1 MDPELKALLEKA
13 KEAIGLHGETS
24 KAIEEIKAW
33 GLEKGRLAEA
43 EKAVQQVN
51 DQIKAMGDDF
61 KKRLDNVARQVYD
74 GQGNYRGRSFRTETQ
89 ARTFGLAALL
99 ATAAFG
105 VKAAEMLEADHKDW
119 LTAQRATGTAHAG
132 ESSMVS
138 HEHSSEIERLI
149 EEYGAARQ
157 LFRVMPVTSP
167 TGTWHT
173 RAAGMRAR
181 KTKVRTAVAEQ
192 AGSWTPLNWSI
203 DDFDILCSY
212 PLSLAEDMIVPFAEM
227 LADEMS
233 LGFAIAE
240 DEDMFIGDGT
250 DTYDNVVGMIPRL
263 INVNGVD
270 DGGGLVLGSGNLWSE
285 LVEADVLKL
294 IGQARYVRAGQGRFA
309 CSNEFFWQV
318 LAKITTS
325 KGGVTMR
332 ESEAGPRF
340 MFNGIDVAITP
351 VMPRVQG
358 NSQVPLLYG
367 DFKLAGTLYSRRQ
380 LEMRESRE
388 VRFESKEVVLLAT
401 ERIDMDIHS
410 IGTATTPGP
419 VVGLITQSS

>member
-1 MDPELKALLEKA
+1 MDPELKALLDQA
-13 KEAIGLHGETS
+13 KQAIGLHGEL
-24 KAIEEIKAW
+24 KAAIDEIKAW
-33 GLEKGRLAEA
+33 GVEKGRLAEA

-51 DQIKAMGDDF
+51 DQVKTMAEDF

-74 GQGNYRGRSFRTETQ
+74 GHGNYRGRCFHTETQ
-89 ARTFGLAALL
+89 ARTFGLVALL
-99 ATAAFG
+99 ATSSFG
-105 VKAAEMLEADHKDW
+105 KKAAEMLEADHKDW
-119 LTAQRATGTAHAG
+119 LTAQRATGTAHTG
-132 ESSMVS
+132 ESSMVA
-138 HEHSSEIERLI
+138 HEHSTAIERLI
-149 EEYGAARQ
+149 EDYGAARQ
-157 LFRVMPVTSP
+157 LFRVMPVTAP
-167 TGTWHT
+167 TGTWHA
-173 RAAGMRAR
+173 RAAGMRAH

-192 AGSWTPLNWSI
+192 TGSWTPLNWSI
-203 DDFDILCSY
+203 DDYDILCSY
-212 PLSLAEDMIVPFAEM
+212 PLSLSEDMIVPFAEM

-240 DEDMFIGDGT
+240 DENMFLGDGT
-250 DTYDNVVGMIPRL
+250 DTYDNVVGAIPRL

-270 DGGGLVLGSGNLWSE
+270 DGGGLVLASGNLWSE
-285 LVEADVLKL
+285 IIEADILKL
-294 IGQARYVRAGQGRFA
+294 IGQARYVRPGQGRFA

-332 ESEAGPRF
+332 ESESGPRF
-340 MFNGIDVAITP
+340 MFNGIDVKITP

-401 ERIDMDIHS
+401 ERVDMDVHT
-410 IGTATTPGP
+410 IGTAATAGP
-419 VVGLITQSS
+419 LVGLITQSS